1 MGELRIISETHEPF
15 ADRVEAGQMLA
26 RQLES
31 LADSHPLVLAIP
43 RGGVVVGYELAEGL
57 RANLDIILTR
67 KLPAPG
73 NPELAIGAVAEN
85 GNVVL
90 NHELLSY
97 IGVGPQYI
105 EANRK
110 ACLDELA
117 RRGNVYRQG
126 RPPVSIA
133 QRMAIITDDG
143 VATGSTLEAAI
154 RAVRQENPS
163 RLIVA
168 LPVGPQ
174 DTLQRLAGLC
184 DELLCLRMPA
194 MFHAVGQFYR
204 NFDQTSDEEV
214 LELLTLHL
222 SGKPSLAAGK
232 A

>member
-1 MGELRIISETHEPF
+1 MGELRIISNTHEPF

-26 RQLES
+26 RQLEP

-57 RANLDIILTR
+57 RADLDIILTR

-105 EANRK
+105 EANRR

-117 RRGNVYRQG
+117 RRGSIYRQG
-126 RPPVSIA
+126 RPPASIA
-133 QRMAIITDDG
+133 RRMAIITDDG

-154 RAVRQENPS
+154 QAARQENPS

-214 LELLTLHL
+214 LELLMRR
-222 SGKPSLAAGK
+222 PSLATGK
-232 A
+232 T